1 MKIHDFYSK
10 LTSVTEEGHL
20 FQALRTLSQIED
32 PQRVLNA
39 DTDTTMGEWTAWPP
53 MGNTEACLAA

>member
-10 LTSVTEEGHL
+10 LTSVTEGGHL

-32 PQRVLNA
+32 PKQVLYA
-39 DTDTTMGEWTAWPP
+39 DTDTTLGEWTAWPP
-53 MGNTEACLAA
+53 MGDPAACLAA

>member
-32 PQRVLNA
+32 PQQVLYA
-39 DTDTTMGEWTAWPP
+39 ETDTAMGDWAIWPP
-53 MGNTEACLAA
+53 MGNTEIGLAA